1 MTYSFTKTL
10 MVCAA
15 LLTTTIATSAH
26 AGNAFNKF
34 NGDKSVTATHYVHNS
49 AYAETATVKYSPK
62 TKTRI
67 KRVVKPVPAAP
78 TNRIAYASDNGTVI
92 VTDGFNKMSAS
103 SGASAMATPVFV
115 DKYAM
120 SAR

>member
-1 MTYSFTKTL
+1 MTYSMTKTL

-15 LLTTTIATSAH
+15 LLTTSVATSAH

-49 AYAETATVKYSPK
+49 AYADTTTVTYSPK
-62 TKTRI
+62 AKTRV
-67 KRVVKPVPAAP
+67 KRVVKAVPTAP
-78 TNRIAYASDNGTVI
+78 TNRIAYASDNGTII

-103 SGASAMATPVFV
+103 TGASKMATPVYV